1 MMENLTWSVR
11 EKQYAL
17 IVLLTEFQRIF
28 ILGHFQTG
36 SVTQFFS
43 VGTDITSHGFV
54 KHYRGIF

>member
-28 ILGHFQTG
+28 ILGHFQIG

-54 KHYRGIF
+54 KH